1 MTFQNIYIYIERE
14 RERERER
21 EKRMDFLPYHTIPYH
36 TIPYHII
43 WMPSA
48 VSMPAENIRDS
59 KWISGTKKGEDRLV
73 NTE

>member
-14 RERERER
+14 RERERE
-21 EKRMDFLPYHTIPYH
+21 KNGFLTIPYH